1 MPVWLYEKNSEEIS
15 QISNFVQENLDVFAT
30 EYSKEINL
38 TGVKA
43 ALDEYSQ
50 RATNNKILIRTKAS

>member
-15 QISNFVQENLDVFAT
+15 QVSNFVQKNLDVFAT

-43 ALDEYSQ
+43 ALGEYSQ